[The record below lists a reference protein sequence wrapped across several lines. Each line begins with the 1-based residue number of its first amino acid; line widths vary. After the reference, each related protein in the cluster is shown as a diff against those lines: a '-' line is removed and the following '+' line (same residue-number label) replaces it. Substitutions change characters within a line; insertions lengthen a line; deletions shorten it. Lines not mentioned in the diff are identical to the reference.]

1 MEKQEKAML
10 AHPNSQRLKAQTPD
24 YTAVDGRVYRLDK
37 KLPSGKPNM
46 RTCAIRV
53 MRDRPSL
60 MDVYRI
66 EHWLS
71 GKGRYG
77 KSYVP
82 AAEKERIIAEYGLSF
97 SQQLQRYTASEE
109 KLWEL
114 FLERFGAQIQEK
126 HIESYGELM
135 NKAKFR
141 T

>member
-10 AHPNSQRLKAQTPD
+10 AHSNSQRLKAQTPD

-82 AAEKERIIAEYGLSF
+82 AAEKN
-97 SQQLQRYTASEE
+97 ASSPSMAFPSRSSCSGTPHPR
-109 KLWEL
+109 KSCGSCFWNGSVR
-114 FLERFGAQIQEK
+114 RFRKSILRAT
-126 HIESYGELM
+126 ES
-135 NKAKFR
+135 
-141 T
+141 

>member
-10 AHPNSQRLKAQTPD
+10 AHSNSQRLKAQTPA
-24 YTAVDGRVYRLDK
+24 YTAVDGRVYQLDK

-66 EHWLS
+66 EHWLF

-77 KSYVP
+77 KS
-82 AAEKERIIAEYGLSF
+82 
-97 SQQLQRYTASEE
+97 
-109 KLWEL
+109 
-114 FLERFGAQIQEK
+114 
-126 HIESYGELM
+126 
-135 NKAKFR
+135 
-141 T
+141 